1 MKDSK
6 DIVEDPTPVKS
17 DAKALRIAKSDKRR
31 KKRVSKE
38 ELYEKKWK

>member
-1 MKDSK
+1 MKGTK
-6 DIVEDPTPVKS
+6 DIVEEPTITKS
-17 DAKALRIAKSDKRR
+17 DAKAIRLAKSDKRR

>member
-6 DIVEDPTPVKS
+6 DIVEEPKPVKS
-17 DAKALRIAKSDKRR
+17 DAKAIRIAKSDKRR